1 MSDTGEPDP
10 RLAAALAA
18 HAAGPSPA
26 RRSEVLAAL
35 VDARVFLCLAA
46 RRSEGKAVD
55 MAMLSLVR
63 EDGARVVPVF
73 SDGHAVQRWRA
84 EARPRPLPGPQACA
98 TALEDGAAGVLL
110 DPAGAALGITRDELE
125 RLARGWVP
133 VVGTALAARR
143 TTSALVAPSATPDA
157 ALVAALG
164 EALSEEPVRGARL
177 LEGPDGLV
185 LGLDAD
191 LDPAALAALAQ
202 RVVRRLG
209 PALPLD
215 GLDVA
220 VVAGAGPGVPVD
232 LPRRR
237 SWFRRG
243 R

>member
-1 MSDTGEPDP
+1 MTDTGEPDP

-18 HAAGPSPA
+18 HATGATPS
-26 RRSEVLAAL
+26 RRAEVLAAL

-46 RRSEGKAVD
+46 RRHDGVVD
-55 MAMLSLVR
+55 MAMLSVVR

-73 SDGHAVQRWRA
+73 SDGHAVQRWRP

-110 DPAGAALGITRDELE
+110 DPGAAALALSRDELVH
-125 RLARGWVP
+125 LARGWVP
-133 VVGTALAARR
+133 VTGTSLAARR
-143 TTSALVAPSATPDA
+143 TTSALVAPAVAPDP
-157 ALVAALG
+157 ALVRSLG
-164 EALSEEPVRGARL
+164 EALAQEPVRGARL

-191 LDPAALAALAQ
+191 LDPSSLAALAQ

-209 PALPLD
+209 PALPAD

-220 VVAGAGPGVPVD
+220 VAGSGAAGVPVPLD
-232 LPRRR
+232 RPRRG
-237 SWFRRG
+237 WLRR

>member
-1 MSDTGEPDP
+1 VSDTGEPDA

-18 HAAGPSPA
+18 HTAGPSPA

-46 RRSEGKAVD
+46 RRSEGEAVD
-55 MAMLSLVR
+55 MAMLSVVGA
-63 EDGARVVPVF
+63 DGARVVPVF

-84 EARPRPLPGPQACA
+84 EARPRPLRGPQACA
-98 TALEDGAAGVLL
+98 TALDDGAAGVLL
-110 DPAGAALGITRDELE
+110 DPAGAAVALTRGELE
-125 RLARGWVP
+125 QLARGWVP
-133 VVGTALAARR
+133 VTGSSLAARR
-143 TTSALVAPSATPDA
+143 TTSALVAPSAEPDP

-164 EALSEEPVRGARL
+164 EALAQEPVRGARL

-191 LDPAALAALAQ
+191 LDAAALAALAQ

-209 PALPLD
+209 AALPPD
-215 GLDVA
+215 GLDVT
-220 VVAGAGPGVPVD
+220 VVSGPGAGVPVG

-237 SWFRRG
+237 GLLRRG